1 MQDDFVRQYKHI
13 VGHAMATDVDIPNN
27 CAASFALGAWWP
39 MGSLLAGSDQ
49 DVANL
54 ETIGGTGE
62 VVGNEHSVEV

>member
-1 MQDDFVRQYKHI
+1 
-13 VGHAMATDVDIPNN
+13 MATDVDIPNN